1 VSETSARSLPTA
13 FDDRPNVMRVVLAFG
28 IPLVFG
34 VISGLVLAP
43 VVIAYL
49 VLQIIAALG
58 GIFAGIEHRRVSQ
71 AAIRGL
77 TAGLTFGVGILAGHY
92 VLGGTDHN
100 ILPQQ
105 PLILPWIT
113 GIFGM
118 LFALPLS
125 LLRRR
130 LDR

>member
-1 VSETSARSLPTA
+1 VSEASGRSLPTA

-28 IPLVFG
+28 VPLVFG
-34 VISGLVLAP
+34 VITGLLLAP
-43 VVIAYL
+43 VLLAYL
-49 VLQIIAALG
+49 ALQVVAAVA
-58 GIFAGIEHRRVSQ
+58 GIFVGIEHRRLGQ

-77 TAGLTFGVGILAGHY
+77 TAGLTFGVDILAGHF
-92 VLGGTDHN
+92 VLGGDDHG
-100 ILPQQ
+100 ILPKQ
-105 PLILPWIT
+105 PLILPWFT

-118 LFALPLS
+118 LFALPLT